1 MLNSPQN
8 TAKEHRL
15 KLLSY
20 NVQVGIPANNFRHY
34 LSNTW
39 KHVLPFPG
47 RQNNLDKIANF
58 IKEFDIVG
66 LLEMDS
72 GSIRSEFVHQP
83 EYVAEKAGFPFCY
96 SKTNRDMGILAQ
108 HSLAILSR
116 HEACYVKEHKLPSKI
131 PGRGALEVH
140 FGCESD
146 KQPLVVV
153 LAHLSL
159 MQRAQRK
166 QIAYLSELIKPYRH
180 AVIMGDFNTQIHSR
194 AFKHLFDN
202 TSINK
207 PPKTQHTF
215 PSWRPRL
222 GFDHIFATPEIKIGE
237 AEVFGM
243 DCSDHLPIGMEV
255 GVPLHQLF
263 NSGLPEVFTKT

>member
-1 MLNSPQN
+1 MTMLGQSQN
-8 TAKEHRL
+8 FSDSHKL

-47 RQNNLDKIANF
+47 RRNNLDRIAHF

-66 LLEMDS
+66 LLELDS

-83 EYVAEKAGFPFCY
+83 EYVAEKAGFPYCY

-116 HEACYVKEHKLPSKI
+116 HEACYVQEHKLPSTI

-140 FGCESD
+140 FGCHPD
-146 KQPLVVV
+146 KDPLVVV

-159 MQRAQRK
+159 MQKAQRK
-166 QIAYLSELIKPYRH
+166 QIAYLSELIKPHRH
-180 AVIMGDFNTQIHSR
+180 AVVMGDFNTQIHSQ
-194 AFKHLFDN
+194 AFEQLFDN
-202 TSINK
+202 TGLLK
-207 PPKTQHTF
+207 PVKAQHTF

-222 GFDHIFATPEIKIGE
+222 GFDHIFATPEIKMGE
-237 AEVFGM
+237 AEVFGL

-255 GVPLHQLF
+255 GIPLQAIP
-263 NSGLPEVFTKT
+263 GT

>member
-1 MLNSPQN
+1 MQINNDNTIEGQN
-8 TAKEHRL
+8 KL

-47 RQNNLDKIANF
+47 RKNNLDRIADF
-58 IKEFDIVG
+58 IQEFDIVG
-66 LLEMDS
+66 LLELDS

-83 EYVAEKAGFPFCY
+83 EYVAEKAGFPYCY

-116 HEACYVKEHKLPSKI
+116 HEACHVQQHKLPSTI

-140 FGCESD
+140 FGSPNHEE
-146 KQPLVVV
+146 PLVVV

-166 QIAYLSELIKPYRH
+166 QIAYLSELIKPHRH
-180 AVIMGDFNTQIHSR
+180 AVVMGDFNTQLHSE
-194 AFKHLFDN
+194 AFDQLFAN
-202 TSINK
+202 TALSK
-207 PPKTQHTF
+207 PATTQHTF

-222 GFDHIFATPEIKIGE
+222 GFDHIFATPEIKMGE
-237 AEVFGM
+237 AEVYGL
-243 DCSDHLPIGMEV
+243 DCSDHLPVGMDV
-255 GVPLHQLF
+255 GVPLHAATA
-263 NSGLPEVFTKT
+263 N